1 MSISRLMT
9 LEKAAQALET
19 DEREVLALVA
29 ENRLRCGV
37 FSKWYGWAMP
47 TGDGKWSGGVSESHP
62 NGSREAKFH
71 YVNKQTGEEFY
82 VRGGPTA
89 QFWFLHHSDAYRL
102 VTGKDDGIDVGF
114 LEPEDGAKLHVEDP
128 ERFPHHEFVLWLETG
143 DDTQDDPRRITLSD
157 LWFRRIDI
165 EALKQQ
171 EAENDR
177 DATTS
182 TGDRWFMSKDLVL
195 LNQASR
201 KWWAN
206 ADRDDGTTHPRNS
219 EVEEWLKSEGMAES
233 KAASA
238 ASIIR
243 PEWAVKGRR
252 AD

>member
-1 MSISRLMT
+1 MT

-37 FSKWYGWAMP
+37 FSKWYGQAMP
-47 TGDGKWSGGVSESHP
+47 ERGGRWKGHVSEYHP
-62 NGSREAKFH
+62 NGSRESKFH
-71 YVNKQTGEEFY
+71 YTNELTGRQFC
-82 VRGGPTA
+82 VRGGRTA
-89 QFWFLHHSDAYRL
+89 QFWFLEHHDAYL
-102 VTGKDDGIDVGF
+102 IATSPDGAVEVGF
-114 LEPEDGAKLHVEDP
+114 LVPEDGAKLHEQNP
-128 ERFPHHEFVLWLETG
+128 ERFPTPEFVLWLETEEG
-143 DDTQDDPRRITLSD
+143 AQDSPRRITLND

-233 KAASA
+233 KATSA